1 GSRSPAALVRMV
13 FWLNV
18 GWRQLITDTLLARVG
33 AASGAAAELVPYFS
47 SRRRFRALSRLLRD
61 AVSDGEV
68 VGRFRVEYLASWFAG

>member
-1 GSRSPAALVRMV
+1 MV